1 MKTYI
6 INFSGYTYVEA
17 ENEKDAIEN
26 FSSVDLNEAYIT
38 TDYVEKFDEDEE
50 DE

>member
-1 MKTYI
+1 MKTYK
-6 INFSGYTYVEA
+6 INFSGYVYVEA

-38 TDYVEKFDEDEE
+38 TDYVEKFDNEE